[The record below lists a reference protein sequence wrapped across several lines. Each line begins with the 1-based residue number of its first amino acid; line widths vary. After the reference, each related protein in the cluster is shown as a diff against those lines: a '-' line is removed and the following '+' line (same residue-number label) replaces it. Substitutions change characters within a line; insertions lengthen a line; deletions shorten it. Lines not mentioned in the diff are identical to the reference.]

1 MDDDGLL
8 YRVYEKRLSRELAN
22 YQLPQHLGVIVDG
35 NRRWARAAG
44 ITTAEG
50 HRQGGARITEFLTW
64 CEDLGIP
71 LVTVWLLSTDNM
83 NRSAEELD
91 DLVEI
96 IAETVEQIADAG
108 FPVRLAGNMGDIPAV
123 TRERIRRVEQRALL
137 EGSGSRAARAAKSSV
152 NSAAKSPVKVS
163 AKGQARGGK
172 TADEARDLT
181 VNVAIGYGGR
191 EEIVEA
197 SRERDRSGEDRRGHH
212 RGVHRRPPLH
222 AGSTGSRPH
231 HPHLGG
237 AAAVGVPAVAV
248 RAFGVLVLRHQLAGL
263 PPGGP
268 AAGPAR
274 LLPPRAPVRGLTG
287 MVGAAP
293 IVVGPGVVG
302 LGVVVADGAARA
314 SAGQQPGVGPVTA
327 RCHVPVN
334 DGPAAR
340 PSHISTRHRG
350 SVPTSAPADRR
361 APRIGAVR

>member
-197 SRERDRSGEDRRGHH
+197 SRELVRDLVASGTDPEKIAEAITAESIAAHLYTRGQPDPDLIIRTSGEQRLSGFLLWQSVHSEFWFCDTNWPDFRRVDLLRALRDFCH
-212 RGVHRRPPLH
+212 RERRY
-222 AGSTGSRPH
+222 
-231 HPHLGG
+231 G
-237 AAAVGVPAVAV
+237 A
-248 RAFGVLVLRHQLAGL
+248 
-263 PPGGP
+263 
-268 AAGPAR
+268 
-274 LLPPRAPVRGLTG
+274 
-287 MVGAAP
+287 
-293 IVVGPGVVG
+293 
-302 LGVVVADGAARA
+302 
-314 SAGQQPGVGPVTA
+314 
-327 RCHVPVN
+327 
-334 DGPAAR
+334 
-340 PSHISTRHRG
+340 
-350 SVPTSAPADRR
+350 
-361 APRIGAVR
+361 